1 MAVQYPRLRD
11 LREDFEMTQE
21 QVANY
26 LDIKRQQYS
35 RYEIGIN
42 DIPTRILIRLAY
54 LYNTSIDYLL
64 GMTNNPKP
72 YKDIEE

>member
-11 LREDFEMTQE
+11 LREDSEMTQK
-21 QVANY
+21 QVAEHLN
-26 LDIKRQQYS
+26 IKPQQYS
-35 RYEIGIN
+35 RYETGIN
-42 DIPTRILIRLAY
+42 DIPTRILIGLAS